1 MTPRA
6 ESTAPDH
13 RAAAAW
19 IAANATA
26 LPVAATDIS
35 ATDAPYSPVSIYVE
49 AHWLPIIGPSA
60 FVAWRRLTL
69 MVDWTRV
76 IVDLSELGS
85 ELGLTSGCGPNSV
98 IYNGTLICVQRD
110 HEPVGYLNRRYDF
123 PAGRARWVAALPT
136 PDDGVVCATAV
147 EAARRLID
155 RVQALEIG
163 AAA

>member
-26 LPVAATDIS
+26 LHVAATDIS

-60 FVAWRRLTL
+60 FVTWRRLTL

-98 IYNGTLICVQRD
+98 IVRTLARLVRFGFAHIEHDTFYVRRA
-110 HEPVGYLNRRYDF
+110 VG
-123 PAGRARWVAALPT
+123 PLP
-136 PDDGVVCATAV
+136 PRLV
-147 EAARRLID
+147 RRLPATL
-155 RVQALEIG
+155 RSAHETG
-163 AAA
+163 TT